1 MATTSLVYGAAVLS
15 AASTLRVAGAAG
27 GLSVVVVAAW
37 VGAVA
42 PMTSAVPWAAATT
55 AAAAPAIAFG
65 SAPSQ
70 RELHCG

>member
-1 MATTSLVYGAAVLS
+1 VLS
-15 AASTLRVAGAAG
+15 GVSTLGVAGAAG
-27 GLSVVVVAAW
+27 VLSVVVVAAW

-42 PMTSAVPWAAATT
+42 PKTSAAPQAAAR

-65 SAPSQ
+65 SALGQ